1 MKSRKEK
8 KESRAREKGVRSKWK
23 GVKKKCKKKED
34 DVMEMRKYRQKQ
46 KEKALEEELRRKY
59 LDANQRHRPGKATV
73 VQRNKKMPT
82 K

>member
-1 MKSRKEK
+1 M
-8 KESRAREKGVRSKWK
+8 
-23 GVKKKCKKKED
+23 KKED
-34 DVMEMRKYRQKQ
+34 DVMEMRKYRQKE

-73 VQRNKKMPT
+73 VKRNKKMPT